1 MNERERVQFFY
12 NVGYEFTRFDSYD
25 YSILSK
31 CPVDQA
37 RGAHKDRLNECFIMF
52 DTETSKSAP
61 DSYSVR
67 SDGKKDYKENENYIV
82 AWTLAIN
89 IYGWNI
95 VCLYGS
101 RPSELVDT
109 IMKVNESLPGTKT
122 IFYCHNLSYDW
133 PFCKKFLIRELGA
146 PIEQLNTKPHYPIDL
161 TFIDGIHLRDS
172 LILAQRSI
180 ERWAN
185 DFQVEHRKA
194 VGSWDYN
201 KIRHQGEELTEEEQL
216 YIQNDVLAG
225 VECLNALRK
234 QLGKTYAGMPYT
246 NTGIVRAEAKRRGK
260 PHGAHAEA
268 YKCYTDMYMYDLMEE
283 LYHGGYTH
291 ANRHYIGYVN
301 EGNIRCYDEASAYPY
316 VMLSEKYPVEN
327 FAPMGYDLTPEEV
340 LMSDEALIFR
350 FRACGVR
357 LKDPEDPF
365 PVLQVSK
372 ARKVVNG
379 IFDNGRILETDYI
392 DILCNEIDFQS
403 IYSKYKWDAC
413 WIQEVYFAY
422 KDYLPS
428 WLTDFVY
435 ELFRRKTELK
445 GGDPVEYAISKGM
458 LNSVYIRNVCTET
471 PEGGNKG
478 RSRNRRVYD
487 HCRTHRRKISKGYKK
502 AEHILKLCL
511 GYMGHIIRH
520 AEHSYHR
527 LSLRTKSGR

>member
-1 MNERERVQFFY
+1 MTERDRVQFFC
-12 NVGYEFTRFDSYD
+12 NIPYEFTHFSQFDYG
-25 YSILSK
+25 ILSK
-31 CPVDQA
+31 CPIDQA

-52 DTETSKSAP
+52 DTETSKSRP
-61 DSYSVR
+61 DVYHVR
-67 SDGKKDYKENENYIV
+67 QGKKNYEENENYIV
-82 AWTLAIN
+82 AWSIAIN

-95 VCLYGS
+95 VCLWGS

-109 IMKVNESLPGTKT
+109 IIRINESLPGTKT

-133 PFCKKFLIRELGA
+133 PFCKRFLIRELGA

-172 LILAQRSI
+172 LILSQRSI
-180 ERWAN
+180 ERWAK
-185 DFQVEHRKA
+185 DFNVPHQKA
-194 VGSWDYN
+194 VGSWDYDR
-201 KIRHQGEELTEEEQL
+201 IRHQNEDLTDEEKL

-225 VECLNALRK
+225 VECLSALRR
-234 QLGKTYAGMPYT
+234 QLGKTYAGMPFT
-246 NTGIVRAEAKRRGK
+246 NTGIVRAEARTKGK
-260 PHGAHAEA
+260 AHGAHAEA
-268 YKCYTDMYMYDLMEE
+268 YKCYTDMHMYDLMEE

-291 ANRHYIGYVN
+291 ANRHYIGYIN
-301 EGNIRCYDEASAYPY
+301 EGYIQCKDEASAYPY
-316 VMLSEKYPVEN
+316 VMLAEKYPVEQ
-327 FAPMGYDLTPEEV
+327 FAPMGYELTPQEV

-350 FRACGVR
+350 FRAVGVR
-357 LKDPEDPF
+357 LKDPQDPF

-403 IYSKYKWDAC
+403 IYGKYTWDHC

-422 KDYLPS
+422 KDYLPQ
-428 WLTDFVY
+428 WLTDLVY
-435 ELFRRKTELK
+435 ELFRRKTLLK

-458 LNSVYIRNVCTET
+458 LNSVYIRNVCAET
-471 PEGGNKG
+471 PEGGDKG
-478 RSRNRRVYD
+478 RFRNRRVYD

-511 GYMGHIIRH
+511 GYMGHIIRN
-520 AEHSYHR
+520 A
-527 LSLRTKSGR
+527 